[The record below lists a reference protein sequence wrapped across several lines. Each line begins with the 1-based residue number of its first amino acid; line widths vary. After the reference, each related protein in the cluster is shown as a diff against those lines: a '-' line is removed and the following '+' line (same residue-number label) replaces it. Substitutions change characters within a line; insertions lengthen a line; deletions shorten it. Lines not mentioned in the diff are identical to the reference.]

1 MVKEFNTLAE
11 LMIAFADPQAAIDH
25 FSSIRWRNGIFC
37 PYCKH
42 TKAYTIKE
50 RNRYKCASMACTSK
64 FSVTV
69 GTIFE
74 NTKLPLRIW
83 FGAMWL
89 IANHKKGVAS
99 TTLAVDL
106 GITQKTAWFL
116 LHRLRHTAKSKSF
129 NAPLS
134 GEVEVDETFIGGKG
148 TQGHGPKGKS
158 VVIGAVERGGKVVAS
173 VSRAA
178 RQSHGGKC

>member
-1 MVKEFNTLAE
+1 MVKEFHTLAD
-11 LMIAFADPQAAIDH
+11 LMIAFAEPQAAIDH
-25 FSSIRWRNGIFC
+25 FSAIRWHRGIFC

-50 RNRYKCASMACTSK
+50 RNRYKCASCALK

-83 FGAMWL
+83 LGAMWL
-89 IANHKKGVAS
+89 LTNHKDGIAS
-99 TTLAVDL
+99 TTLAADL

-116 LHRLRHTAKSKSF
+116 LHRLRHTARSESF
-129 NAPLS
+129 NETPL
-134 GEVEVDETFIGGKG
+134 I
-148 TQGHGPKGKS
+148 
-158 VVIGAVERGGKVVAS
+158 A
-173 VSRAA
+173 
-178 RQSHGGKC
+178 